1 MIGDLLNKLEKVKGS
16 KGRWVACC
24 PAHLDRSPSLA
35 ITETDDGR
43 ILLKCF
49 AGCSAQ
55 QVVEA
60 VGMDLTD
67 LFPNDNNLDRLKANH
82 INKPVRRPFYASD
95 LLKIIQFEALLT
107 SVAAFDLS
115 EGRQVSEVDRKR
127 LKTAVSRINEA
138 VSYIN

>member
-24 PAHLDRSPSLA
+24 PAHVDRSPSLA

>member
-24 PAHLDRSPSLA
+24 PAHVDRSPSLA

-95 LLKIIQFEALLT
+95 LLKIIQFEALIT

-138 VSYIN
+138 VSYI